1 MSDNGRSSGGLVVLA
16 VLVIAA
22 FVVPYTLL
30 RGVESFLLGPF
41 LFWTLF
47 GIAAIVAIVH
57 VLRGWRV

>member
-1 MSDNGRSSGGLVVLA
+1 MSDYGRSSAGLIVVA

-30 RGVESFLLGPF
+30 RDIESFLGPF
-41 LFWTLF
+41 VFWTLF
-47 GIAAIVAIVH
+47 GMAAIAAIVH